1 MSDHGEP
8 EKYSIDEMMDRL
20 KSRPAETTAQDGEL
34 VTRSDGS
41 QAIRVRKRKRRSHQP
56 HKEEQKSSRRS
67 RMIQVSGALI
77 LLLLGIFAAG
87 VAIVYANSAAFRES
101 LMKRITANSG
111 ASVDLQQFRMNPTS
125 ANANQLILK
134 WPDGNA
140 LGELN
145 LRGIRAEVFPSTFL
159 GKSMT
164 GEEVVGSEAMLT
176 IRIPQQDKPR
186 SESAEVEASP
196 SIRFKRYAVPKFNMA
211 IGDPGA
217 PFISMKN
224 SEASFHPFN
233 SNGRAQL
240 LINRGDIGI
249 VGWPKIRMDRSHIE
263 FRDSYVDV
271 VGMRLLHETD
281 SRGLFEISGTVTPYE
296 PDRASTLAVH
306 LESYLLS
313 GLVGAEL
320 GHLFSGRIDTVESSK
335 SNSITFSPDK
345 DPDAS
350 LAISFRGS
358 LTSSFE
364 LNGFSFLS
372 TLSQPLDDKWFE
384 KPVFESDVIGNLRRA
399 DGILSLT
406 DLSFANKDR
415 MALRGSVTM
424 TADRRLSGSLELGVA
439 EAMINASK
447 NKRLD
452 SMFGSTTDGFRWV
465 SLTLGG
471 NVTQPTDDF
480 RELYDAAATQTKPLD
495 ASDIPTF
502 EELTRPK

>member
-1 MSDHGEP
+1 MSAPSEP

-20 KSRPAETTAQDGEL
+20 KSRPTESSAQDGEL
-34 VTRSDGS
+34 VTRPDGS

-56 HKEEQKSSRRS
+56 HKEELKSNRRA
-67 RMIQVSGALI
+67 RMIQVSGGLI

-87 VAIVYANSAAFRES
+87 VAIVYANSAGFREA
-101 LMKRITANSG
+101 LTKKITANSG

-140 LGELN
+140 LRDLT
-145 LRGIRAEVFPSTFL
+145 LRGIRAEVFPSSFL
-159 GKSMT
+159 GKSMN
-164 GEEVVGSEAMLT
+164 GEEVVGSEATLT
-176 IRIPQQDKPR
+176 VRIPQSGKPR
-186 SESAEVEASP
+186 SEAAIAETSP
-196 SIRFKRYAVPKFNMA
+196 SIRFKRYAVPKFNAA
-211 IGDPGA
+211 IGDSSA

-240 LINRGDIGI
+240 LLNRGEISI

-263 FRDSYVDV
+263 FRDSHVDV

-281 SRGLFEISGTVTPYE
+281 ARGLFEISGTITPYE
-296 PDRASTLAVH
+296 PDRASTLGVH

-320 GHLFSGRIDTVESSK
+320 GHLFSGRVDTVESTK
-335 SNSITFSPDK
+335 SNYLSFSPGEN
-345 DPDAS
+345 PDAS
-350 LAISFRGS
+350 LVISFRGS

-364 LNGFSFLS
+364 LHSFPFLS
-372 TLSQPLDDKWFE
+372 MLARTLDDKWFE
-384 KPVFESDVIGNLRRA
+384 KPLFESDVSGTLRRS
-399 DGILSLT
+399 DGVVSLA
-406 DLSFANKDR
+406 DLSFSNKDR
-415 MALRGSVTM
+415 MALRGAVTM
-424 TADRRLSGSLELGVA
+424 AENRRLVGSLELGVA
-439 EAMINASK
+439 EGMISSSK

-452 SMFGSTTDGFRWV
+452 SMFGPTNEGLRWV
-465 SLTLGG
+465 TLKVGG
-471 NVTQPTDDF
+471 SAAQPTDNF
-480 RELYDAAATQTKPLD
+480 RELYEAAATQVKPVD
-495 ASDIPTF
+495 TGEIPTF